1 MVKNDK
7 NKLSG
12 SQTTL
17 DQSPFIVS

>member
-12 SQTTL
+12 SQSTL